1 MNFLRVPT
9 RLALP
14 GLLLLASTAVRAEGE
29 LMVMPASLK
38 VYNNHEHSISL
49 RNLGDAPLY
58 LSVSVQKV
66 QNPGL
71 APEIKVPVNELERPG
86 LLANP
91 DKITLGAG
99 QSRKVSLRSLH
110 EPQIEE
116 LYRVYVLPVRSL
128 QIDNATTA
136 KIAAPVSVSVGY
148 GVLIRHMPKP
158 ANQRETWSHRCQ
170 EGGVLLENTG
180 SVRLVFSDV
189 RTADGTKLDRVAVF
203 PGTPHFFPGK
213 QLMFNL
219 NEKPV
224 ILDCRQGSSPHTE
237 K

>member
-1 MNFLRVPT
+1 MNFLRTPA

-14 GLLLLASTAVRAEGE
+14 GLLLLASTAAHAEGE

-71 APEIKVPVNELERPG
+71 APEVKVPVSELDRPG

-91 DKITLGAG
+91 DRITLGAG

-110 EPQIEE
+110 EPQAEE
-116 LYRVYVLPVRSL
+116 LYRVYVIPVRSL
-128 QIDNATTA
+128 QIDNATTE
-136 KIAAPVSVSVGY
+136 KIAAPVSVAVGY
-148 GVLIRHMPKP
+148 GVLVRHMPKP

-180 SVRLVFSDV
+180 SVRLLFSEL
-189 RTADGTKLDRVAVF
+189 RTADGSKQDRVAVF

-213 QLMFNL
+213 QLTFNFD
-219 NEKPV
+219 EKP
-224 ILDCRQGSSPHTE
+224 IALDCR
-237 K
+237 